1 MIGRRKES
9 GFTLLELLIAL
20 GILGVGLL
28 GIVKMQMQSGF
39 GNMTARNRTAAVNLA
54 RSKVEEFRRIKEYYI
69 PATGAGTIIGSELI
83 NDGDDT
89 DLDNWTSPDH
99 TAIGNLT
106 ETGVVGGR
114 FVMAWNIVDSTPEN
128 NMKTVRVRVTWEE
141 GNTARSM
148 VLETQIARKNLEYYQ

>member
-28 GIVKMQMQSGF
+28 GIVKIQMQSGF

-69 PATGAGTIIGSELI
+69 PAAGAGTIIGSELI
-83 NDGDDT
+83 NDGDNN
-89 DLDNWTSPDH
+89 DLGNWASPDH
-99 TAIGNLT
+99 QVTGNLT
-106 ETGVVGGR
+106 ESGDSGGR
-114 FVMAWNIVDSTPEN
+114 FIMVWNIADSTPEI
-128 NMKTVRVRVTWEE
+128 NMKTVRIRVAWNE
-141 GNTARSM
+141 GGIPRTM
-148 VLETQIARKNLEYYQ
+148 ILETQIARKNLEYYQ